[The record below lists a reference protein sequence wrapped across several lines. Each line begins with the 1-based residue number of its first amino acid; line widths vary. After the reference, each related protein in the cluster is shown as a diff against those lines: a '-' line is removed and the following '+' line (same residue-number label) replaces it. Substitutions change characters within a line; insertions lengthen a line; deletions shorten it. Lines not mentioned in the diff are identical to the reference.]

1 MIAANKNKL
10 TSLGDG
16 SDRIGTTHWVGK
28 PLGIGNRYMI
38 QANGIWQSDEA
49 EEAKR
54 YGNVPGD
61 VKYVD
66 QNNDGVIDDEDRV
79 FCGSYYPNFYGSLT
93 NDFSYKNF
101 DLNIFMTF
109 SQGRDVYNG
118 NNYILLSGSSADN
131 NRIEMLDRW
140 TPENP
145 SNKYPRASSTGS
157 NRLSTTTSEF
167 LEDASYLKV
176 KNITLGYT
184 LPQNAASKL
193 GMSRLRFYLS
203 VSNPF
208 TFTGYTGMDPE
219 DGDVWNDTRS
229 SSYPITTTYTFGL
242 QAQF

>member
-1 MIAANKNKL
+1 M
-10 TSLGDG
+10 
-16 SDRIGTTHWVGK
+16 
-28 PLGIGNRYMI
+28 
-38 QANGIWQSDEA
+38 
-49 EEAKR
+49 
-54 YGNVPGD
+54 
-61 VKYVD
+61 
-66 QNNDGVIDDEDRV
+66 
-79 FCGSYYPNFYGSLT
+79 
-93 NDFSYKNF
+93 
-101 DLNIFMTF
+101 LN
-109 SQGRDVYNG
+109 
-118 NNYILLSGSSADN
+118 
-131 NRIEMLDRW
+131 RW

-145 SNKYPRASSTGS
+145 SNKYPRASATGS

-184 LPQNAASKL
+184 LPEQKVSKI

-208 TFTGYTGMDPE
+208 TFTKYTGMDPE